1 MIAGPVFAGAVQ
13 LTVKPPAVM
22 LEIVGADGA
31 DGASPPTFVTVTVIV
46 WSAVIARSPSPP
58 VALTTTMYS
67 LFPAALAGS
76 VLAASFGAS
85 KFGALLKVRAPAP
98 VMSNLSWSARRRA
111 HSR

>member
-46 WSAVIARSPSPP
+46 WVAVSSRALVPL
-58 VALTTTMYS
+58 VAVTSTS
-67 LFPAALAGS
+67 
-76 VLAASFGAS
+76 
-85 KFGALLKVRAPAP
+85 
-98 VMSNLSWSARRRA
+98 
-111 HSR
+111 